1 MRPRDIGVRVAQL
14 GLAAL
19 VVWFAWRAL
28 APRWDEVQ
36 TARAEITLRWTWILA
51 SAALVITSYAI
62 LIETWRSTLARWG
75 HALPYPLA
83 MRIWVISNLGKYLP
97 GKIWQITAMGTMAR
111 DAGVPAVAAIGSSL
125 ITALI
130 NLLAGGVVVLIA
142 AAGAGLIPP
151 VVSAVGAAGIVGF
164 LLLPSVLP
172 QLATR
177 IAHWRGR
184 DITMPALRVSDVLR
198 IFIGC
203 TVAWCLYGIAFQW
216 LAWGT
221 LPGASGATRY
231 YIATFTVSYLAGF
244 LALFAPGG
252 VGVREVGL
260 LAMLPQFGLM
270 SHGNA
275 ALVAVISRVW
285 LTVLELLPGLV
296 LLLVWPVRRTSSS
309 DV

>member
-111 DAGVPAVAAIGSSL
+111 DAGVPAVAAIGS
-125 ITALI
+125 
-130 NLLAGGVVVLIA
+130 
-142 AAGAGLIPP
+142 